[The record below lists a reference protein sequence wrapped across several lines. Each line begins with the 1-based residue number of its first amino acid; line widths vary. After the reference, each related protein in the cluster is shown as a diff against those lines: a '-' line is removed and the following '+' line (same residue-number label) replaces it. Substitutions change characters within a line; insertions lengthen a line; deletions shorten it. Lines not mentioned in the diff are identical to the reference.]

1 MLNCIYSE
9 PVYWNRAELK
19 LLPLDSKISELDNWN
34 YAKMEC
40 SGDLD
45 YSTSTFPAY
54 LEKIES
60 PENNFFLEKNI
71 SYGDF
76 LIIAFLILIFLGLTV
91 AGIREFA
98 KNRKLQ
104 K

>member
-1 MLNCIYSE
+1 MLNCIFSE
-9 PVYWNRAELK
+9 PVDLSDNPALK
-19 LLPLDSKISELDNWN
+19 DFEFTRLN
-34 YAKMEC
+34 C

-45 YSTSTFPAY
+45 FSTSTLPAY
-54 LEKIES
+54 LEKIENS
-60 PENNFFLEKNI
+60 ENNFFLEKNI

-98 KNRKLQ
+98 KNRKLERL
-104 K
+104 